1 MKMFVWGGK
10 GHRPRTGPTTKT
22 FPHRHVR
29 ACPALPCPALPY
41 PVAVAHRPNEVVQE
55 EIAQRRRLDA
65 QGKALHGDVRFR
77 RNHVVPY
84 RTLAAQTSMVN
95 ELGREPY
102 FADVPCE
109 ALLQRHYPAH
119 FAVSKT
125 RPDFSV
131 YFRRKSRESA
141 APAG

>member
-1 MKMFVWGGK
+1 MALNARSRARAPGRGLHLRLLSVPDMRA
-10 GHRPRTGPTTKT
+10 HTHIRTIKLREQAAAETLT
-22 FPHRHVR
+22 
-29 ACPALPCPALPY
+29 
-41 PVAVAHRPNEVVQE
+41 
-55 EIAQRRRLDA
+55 RR
-65 QGKALHGDVRFR
+65 
-77 RNHVVPY
+77 
-84 RTLAAQTSMVN
+84 AQTSMIN

-119 FAVSKT
+119 FAVGKT

-131 YFRRKSRESA
+131 YFRRKSREPA